1 VQSAEEFLRALDPV
15 ERGRVISVL
24 RSARG
29 KTRDELARDAK
40 VSPNTISDWERGNV
54 RNPRDLFVKLAGVLG
69 LSLPNIQHALS
80 LVRAQQD
87 AGEIAEPPAGAY
99 DSTALEGIGLPSSLD
114 IKGMTPLEIEQ
125 EIAHLTARFGEAAL
139 RAILLS
145 AELVARGTLR

>member
-1 VQSAEEFLRALDPV
+1 MQSAEEFLRALDPV

-54 RNPRDLFVKLAGVLG
+54 RNPRDLYVKLAGVLG

-87 AGEIAEPPAGAY
+87 AGEIAEPPAAAY
-99 DSTALEGIGLPSSLD
+99 DSTALDGIGLPSNQD
-114 IKGMTPLEIEQ
+114 IKGMTPSEIEQ
-125 EIAHLTARFGEAAL
+125 EIAHLT
-139 RAILLS
+139 
-145 AELVARGTLR
+145 